1 MASPNAYPSQPR
13 DERNEDF
20 FQFVRRKSQ
29 MGSDG
34 DGNKLPFISPA
45 ETEAWWRKRG
55 EDRIPRAL
63 DRSIPARP
71 STILT
76 GYITIFSILVY
87 IRRTHWIPLF
97 IRQGFQD
104 TQLPVLDP
112 GLFGDDPTQMNMMRD
127 FCSNQ
132 WRFCPVIFSNSF
144 PFDQRTIDARQILP
158 IRSEETIGSK
168 AQNSKT
174 LIRVVTLH
182 DGCYDTSWSPSGTIV
197 FKVYNKEVL
206 RRSWTQE
213 FNAFVSIDSCEHIVQ
228 YLGSFEQNH
237 RYFIMLEHAG
247 GGSLQHLFSQDVRP
261 TTFEQ
266 CMYFWRGLMGLTKA
280 INTIQNLG
288 GGPHTQ
294 RTGFAHRDINPA
306 NILVFPGENEM
317 FSSGFKMKLADF
329 DTATSIHRIAD
340 QPFTH
345 QDNDG
350 NRTYCAPEASRT
362 YEEEER
368 DVKQVHVASDVWSL
382 GCVVSDSIIWVS
394 GGMAALKSAL
404 SDRSTEIKKFHS
416 AIIGSGHE
424 QGFHNGSIVL
434 NCVLKAHQT
443 ALENLQGVPSLSKGV
458 CRLVEVGMLVPI
470 EDRNEPMALWN
481 KFDRMYTHIAN
492 CTLQSPVAGPSS
504 SPINGKKYRNMVP
517 NQTPRT
523 PTKQTNLTTNDWDE
537 NHHSPLDAGRPIS
550 KQWVP
555 QSPHDFSTPL
565 HQAIEA
571 HSDENRVALQNPRIH
586 ATGNGAQS
594 SISHRYSVN
603 STVGQNGF
611 HSPISAQG
619 TPLERVASSFLS
631 PSPTPTKPTKPT
643 SMYGTT
649 TVDDAF
655 RHRRNDG
662 RRENLDGYTKFRRRI
677 APRHFIILIDDSESM
692 RIMFREVLKVVEI
705 LVWLVKDFD
714 SLGVDIRFA
723 SNLIK
728 RHTRTFP
735 RPSTDRIMASVR
747 QWFERN
753 EADKYCNMKYL
764 LNKVFA
770 DDKIVSPRYP
780 TSVLVLTD
788 GVWEGGPIQD
798 IGVEKSISQ
807 VIEQMDEKG
816 VSDTD
821 FTFQFVRFGNDPD
834 GLARLK
840 YLDDEAVFE
849 SSKRHKV
856 DIVDSKSSAANVWA
870 ILTGA
875 VSEINDKDDEV

>member
-1 MASPNAYPSQPR
+1 MLKAQ
-13 DERNEDF
+13 
-20 FQFVRRKSQ
+20 
-29 MGSDG
+29 
-34 DGNKLPFISPA
+34 L
-45 ETEAWWRKRG
+45 
-55 EDRIPRAL
+55 L
-63 DRSIPARP
+63 
-71 STILT
+71 TIVLT
-76 GYITIFSILVY
+76 G
-87 IRRTHWIPLF
+87 
-97 IRQGFQD
+97 
-104 TQLPVLDP
+104 
-112 GLFGDDPTQMNMMRD
+112 
-127 FCSNQ
+127 
-132 WRFCPVIFSNSF
+132 
-144 PFDQRTIDARQILP
+144 
-158 IRSEETIGSK
+158 
-168 AQNSKT
+168 
-174 LIRVVTLH
+174 
-182 DGCYDTSWSPSGTIV
+182 
-197 FKVYNKEVL
+197 
-206 RRSWTQE
+206 
-213 FNAFVSIDSCEHIVQ
+213 
-228 YLGSFEQNH
+228 
-237 RYFIMLEHAG
+237 
-247 GGSLQHLFSQDVRP
+247 
-261 TTFEQ
+261 
-266 CMYFWRGLMGLTKA
+266 
-280 INTIQNLG
+280 
-288 GGPHTQ
+288 
-294 RTGFAHRDINPA
+294 
-306 NILVFPGENEM
+306 
-317 FSSGFKMKLADF
+317 
-329 DTATSIHRIAD
+329 
-340 QPFTH
+340 
-345 QDNDG
+345 
-350 NRTYCAPEASRT
+350 APEASRT

-492 CTLQSPVAGPSS
+492 CTLKSPVAGRSATDTSYRNTLVEDPTQYSDLPASGPSFS
-504 SPINGKKYRNMVP
+504 THPPGNGKEYRNLVP
-517 NQTPRT
+517 KQTPRT
-523 PTKQTNLTTNDWDE
+523 STIQTNPITNDCDE
-537 NHHSPLDAGRPIS
+537 NRYSPRGAGRPPS
-550 KQWVP
+550 RPWSP
-555 QSPHDFSTPL
+555 QSPYGSNTSP
-565 HQAIEA
+565 HQGIEA
-571 HSDENRVALQNPRIH
+571 HSGENRFAQQNSRIH
-586 ATGNGAQS
+586 ATGNGGQS
-594 SISHRYSVN
+594 FVPPSYAAT
-603 STVGQNGF
+603 STASQIGL
-611 HSPISAQG
+611 HSPGSVQV
-619 TPLERVASSFLS
+619 TPLERPASCFLNLT
-631 PSPTPTKPTKPT
+631 PVPTKAT

-655 RHRRNDG
+655 RHRQNNG
-662 RRENLDGYTKFRRRI
+662 RRETLDGYTKFRRRI

-705 LVWLVKDFD
+705 LVWLVKDLD

-723 SNLIK
+723 SNPIK

-798 IGVEKSISQ
+798 IGVEQSISQ

-840 YLDDEAVFE
+840 HLDDEAIFE
-849 SSKRHKV
+849 SSKGHNHQV
-856 DIVDSKSSAANVWA
+856 
-870 ILTGA
+870 
-875 VSEINDKDDEV
+875 

>member
-1 MASPNAYPSQPR
+1 M
-13 DERNEDF
+13 
-20 FQFVRRKSQ
+20 
-29 MGSDG
+29 
-34 DGNKLPFISPA
+34 L
-45 ETEAWWRKRG
+45 EAQ
-55 EDRIPRAL
+55 L
-63 DRSIPARP
+63 L
-71 STILT
+71 TIVLT
-76 GYITIFSILVY
+76 G
-87 IRRTHWIPLF
+87 
-97 IRQGFQD
+97 
-104 TQLPVLDP
+104 
-112 GLFGDDPTQMNMMRD
+112 
-127 FCSNQ
+127 
-132 WRFCPVIFSNSF
+132 
-144 PFDQRTIDARQILP
+144 
-158 IRSEETIGSK
+158 
-168 AQNSKT
+168 
-174 LIRVVTLH
+174 
-182 DGCYDTSWSPSGTIV
+182 
-197 FKVYNKEVL
+197 
-206 RRSWTQE
+206 
-213 FNAFVSIDSCEHIVQ
+213 
-228 YLGSFEQNH
+228 
-237 RYFIMLEHAG
+237 
-247 GGSLQHLFSQDVRP
+247 
-261 TTFEQ
+261 
-266 CMYFWRGLMGLTKA
+266 
-280 INTIQNLG
+280 
-288 GGPHTQ
+288 
-294 RTGFAHRDINPA
+294 
-306 NILVFPGENEM
+306 
-317 FSSGFKMKLADF
+317 
-329 DTATSIHRIAD
+329 
-340 QPFTH
+340 
-345 QDNDG
+345 
-350 NRTYCAPEASRT
+350 APEASRT

-368 DVKQVHVASDVWSL
+368 DVKQVHVASDIWSL

-492 CTLQSPVAGPSS
+492 CTLQSPVAGHSATDTTYHNTLVEDPTQYSDLPASGPSS
-504 SPINGKKYRNMVP
+504 STRPPVNGKEYRNLVP
-517 NQTPRT
+517 KQTPRT
-523 PTKQTNLTTNDWDE
+523 STIQTNLITNDWDE
-537 NHHSPLDAGRPIS
+537 NRYSPLGAGRPTS
-550 KQWVP
+550 KQRAP
-555 QSPHDFSTPL
+555 QSPHDLSTSL

-571 HSDENRVALQNPRIH
+571 HSDENRFAQQNPKIH

-594 SISHRYSVN
+594 SVPYRYSTN

-611 HSPISAQG
+611 HSPISAQV

-631 PSPTPTKPTKPT
+631 PSPMPTRPT

-655 RHRRNDG
+655 RHRRNNG
-662 RRENLDGYTKFRRRI
+662 RRETLDGYTKFRQRI

-705 LVWLVKDFD
+705 LVWLVKDLD

-723 SNLIK
+723 SNPIK

-735 RPSTDRIMASVR
+735 RPSTDRLMASVR
-747 QWFERN
+747 QWFDKN

-798 IGVEKSISQ
+798 IGVEQSISQ

-856 DIVDSKSSAANVWA
+856 
-870 ILTGA
+870 
-875 VSEINDKDDEV
+875 